1 MLQSTYIKNQLHLLD
16 YEQYLVSGGGY
27 GNGNIWHEEQKI
39 STDAGSLPATL
50 PKVDSA
56 FHSPDGVGKM
66 SSRT

>member
-1 MLQSTYIKNQLHLLD
+1 MVMVTL
-16 YEQYLVSGGGY
+16 
-27 GNGNIWHEEQKI
+27 WHEEQKI